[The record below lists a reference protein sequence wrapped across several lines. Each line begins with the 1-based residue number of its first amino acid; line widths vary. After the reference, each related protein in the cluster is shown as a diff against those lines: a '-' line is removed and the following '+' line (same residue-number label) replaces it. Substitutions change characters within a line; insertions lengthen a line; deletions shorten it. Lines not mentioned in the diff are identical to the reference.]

1 MTAYRTLIDAS
12 TLAGLLGQPGLRVVD
27 CRHDLADPEAGRRA
41 WAESHIPG
49 AVFMHLDEDLS
60 GPCTGR
66 NGRHPLPNPAV
77 FAARLG
83 ELGIAP
89 GDQVVAYDDAG
100 GAIAAR
106 LWWMLRWIGHDRAAV
121 LDGGYRAWRQAGLPV
136 DAEVPTITPVEHP
149 VGPTTAA
156 TIDAA
161 GLRRALEAGSVT
173 LIDARSPDRFAGQN
187 ETLDPVGGHIPGAVN
202 RFFRDNLSGGRFR
215 PAAELRAEFEALLDG
230 REPSDVVHQ
239 CGSGVTACHN
249 LLAME
254 VAGLRGSCLYPGSWS
269 EWCADPER
277 PVVTGETTSSPG

>member
-1 MTAYRTLIDAS
+1 MSAHRTLVDAA
-12 TLAGLLGQPGLRVVD
+12 TLAAMLGQPGLRVVD

-41 WAESHIPG
+41 WSESHIPG

-60 GPCTGR
+60 APCTGR

-83 ELGIAP
+83 ALGIGP
-89 GDQVVAYDDAG
+89 EDQVVACDDAG

-121 LDGGYRAWRQAGLPV
+121 LDGGYRAWRKAGLPL
-136 DAEVPTITPVEHP
+136 DAAVPQPAPVEHP
-149 VGPTTAA
+149 VGPSTVASV
-156 TIDAA
+156 DAA
-161 GLRRALEAGSVT
+161 GLQRALEAGTVT

-187 ETLDPVGGHIPGAVN
+187 ETLDPVAGHIPGALN
-202 RFFRDNLSGGRFR
+202 RFFRSNLSDGRFR
-215 PAAELRAEFEALLDG
+215 PAAELRAEFEALLAG
-230 REPSDVVHQ
+230 REPADVVHQ

-254 VAGLRGSCLYPGSWS
+254 VAGLHGSCLYPGSWS
-269 EWCADPER
+269 EWCADPAR
-277 PVVTGETTSSPG
+277 PVTTVES

>member
-1 MTAYRTLIDAS
+1 MSAHRTLVDAA
-12 TLAGLLGQPGLRVVD
+12 TLAAMLGQPGLRVVD

-41 WAESHIPG
+41 WSESHIPG

-60 GPCTGR
+60 APCTGR

-83 ELGIAP
+83 ALGIGP
-89 GDQVVAYDDAG
+89 EDQVVACDDAG

-121 LDGGYRAWRQAGLPV
+121 LDGGYRAWRKAGLPL
-136 DAEVPTITPVEHP
+136 DAAVPQPTPVEHP
-149 VGPTTAA
+149 VGPA
-156 TIDAA
+156 TVASIDGA
-161 GLRRALEAGSVT
+161 GLQRALEAGTVA

-187 ETLDPVGGHIPGAVN
+187 ETLDPVAGHIPGAFN
-202 RFFRDNLSGGRFR
+202 RFFRSNLSDGRFR
-215 PAAELRAEFEALLDG
+215 PAAELRAEFEALLAG
-230 REPSDVVHQ
+230 REPADVVHQ

-254 VAGLRGSCLYPGSWS
+254 VAGLHGSCLYPGSWS
-269 EWCADPER
+269 EWCADPAR
-277 PVVTGETTSSPG
+277 PVATVES